1 MSKRKIKFPCMYN
14 EYTPNQDDYL
24 IVKETSTGL
33 RFKIKDKYNVRE
45 IRVDVP
51 LLNAM
56 EIRVVI
62 QHAMI
67 GTIDKEFDLDDE
79 KCVWVRDST
88 CYSRPAVSILLAD
101 LDDSESICI
110 TTHQANQLYDFIK
123 EVYDNVKAV

>member
-1 MSKRKIKFPCMYN
+1 MYN